1 MSQWAFQFLSTSL
14 PAGPIPD
21 ASPYPVIM
29 HLTKVIDI
37 SFLSPLQ
44 RFQPII
50 LICLPCKGSPGLD
63 SCQISECTN
72 TCISQ
77 KHTYTHTDVIGTK
90 SVIHWILNI
99 SFLDFMSPQKSSS
112 SASFFL
118 SSLSPSLFPSLPLLL
133 YFLSAFPRNFFL
145 VSHHRISYSS
155 VSKELERI
163 FNSHLYF
170 WEIHV
175 PEREPCTIHGFPLP
189 SGKLSSTTVPTQ
201 YAWLGPC
208 PLHQLPLHLSHH
220 NVTTQA
226 FRPCLRAFA
235 QAFHSSWTVLH
246 L

>member
-1 MSQWAFQFLSTSL
+1 
-14 PAGPIPD
+14 
-21 ASPYPVIM
+21 
-29 HLTKVIDI
+29 
-37 SFLSPLQ
+37 
-44 RFQPII
+44 
-50 LICLPCKGSPGLD
+50 
-63 SCQISECTN
+63 
-72 TCISQ
+72 
-77 KHTYTHTDVIGTK
+77 
-90 SVIHWILNI
+90 
-99 SFLDFMSPQKSSS
+99 MSPQKSSS

-118 SSLSPSLFPSLPLLL
+118 SSLSSSLFPSLPLLL
-133 YFLSAFPRNFFL
+133 SFLSAFPRNFYFL

-155 VSKELERI
+155 GSKELERI
-163 FNSHLYF
+163 FNSYLYF

-189 SGKLSSTTVPTQ
+189 SGKLSSSTVPTQ

-226 FRPCLRAFA
+226 FRPGLRAFA